1 MKKQLVQF
9 NFPGMTERQYDQ
21 VWNELRRAGHPAP
34 AGLIHHLCS
43 FQDNNCLI
51 FDVWESRE
59 AFDQFGK
66 VLMPILYKLGVDEVT
81 PKITPVHYEISGV
94 DTPVSH

>member
-1 MKKQLVQF
+1 MKKQLIQF

-21 VWNELRRAGHPAP
+21 VWDEIRRAGHPSP
-34 AGLIHHLCS
+34 AGLVHHICS
-43 FQDNNCLI
+43 FRDNNCLI

-59 AFDQFGK
+59 AFDRFGK
-66 VLMPILYKLGVDEVT
+66 VLMPILYKLGVDEVN

-94 DTPVSH
+94 DATVSH